1 MGHKTFDSPPP
12 KILQNCICIVFS
24 KNIPTQ
30 SFDND
35 VFFVKSLDKFWEV
48 VKLFSDKKIFMV
60 GGAEIATFF
69 LKQNL
74 INEFLLTKINKD
86 YEGDTFFTLDLLEG
100 WDSIMI
106 DKTNNYQIYKF
117 TKNAIMNI

>member
-1 MGHKTFDSPPP
+1 M
-12 KILQNCICIVFS
+12 
-24 KNIPTQ
+24 
-30 SFDND
+30 
-35 VFFVKSLDKFWEV
+35 FFVKSLYEFWEV

-86 YEGDTFFTLDLLEG
+86 YEGDIFFLL
-100 WDSIMI
+100 I
-106 DKTNNYQIYKF
+106 F
-117 TKNAIMNI
+117 